1 MSHLRD
7 LSQRLRPAKLQP
19 GDLVHVVFPASPVR
33 PEFFEK
39 GMDAVRGLDLRVTH
53 GEPYRK
59 WRYMAGMDDERRVE
73 FADALRDPA
82 SRAVFFARG
91 GYGSARLL
99 IDTSG
104 FDAALTPKILLGC
117 SDITTLHLYFGFV
130 HRWVVFHGPMASGD
144 FSRGQA
150 HLDSLKLALMQTS
163 PYTLAPEN
171 VETLQTGNARGVLT
185 GGCLTLLEA
194 ALGTAWEPDWNGSI
208 LFMEDVDSKP
218 YQIDRMLT
226 HLKTAGK
233 FDGVCAFVFGEM
245 KGCVQ
250 VQNQGYTLQEVI
262 LDILGPLGK
271 PIYYNFPSGHVSGMN
286 WTIPLGVEARISAAP
301 HFHLDILQGAVQ

>member
-1 MSHLRD
+1 MRK
-7 LSQRLRPAKLQP
+7 PAKLQN

-39 GMDAVRGLDLRVTH
+39 GMEAVRGLGLRVTH

-59 WRYMAGMDDERRVE
+59 WRYMAGNDAERRVE
-73 FADALRDPA
+73 FAEALRDPGSKA
-82 SRAVFFARG
+82 IFFARG
-91 GYGSARLL
+91 GYGCARLL
-99 IDTSG
+99 TDNSG
-104 FDAALTPKILLGC
+104 FDGSLAPKILLGC
-117 SDITTLHLYFGFV
+117 SDITTLHLYFGLV
-130 HRWVVFHGPMASGD
+130 HDWVVFHGPMASGD

-150 HLDSLKLALMQTS
+150 HVDSLKLALMQTA

-171 VETLQTGNARGVLT
+171 LDVLQPGDADGVLS

-194 ALGTAWEPDWNGSI
+194 ALGTAWEPDWNGAI
-208 LFMEDVDSKP
+208 LFLEDVDSKP

-233 FDGVCAFVFGEM
+233 FDGVRAFVFGEM
-245 KGCVQ
+245 KSCVQ
-250 VQNQGYTLQEVI
+250 VQNQSYTLQEVI

-271 PIYYNFPSGHVSGMN
+271 PIYYNFPSGHVSGLN
-286 WTIPLGVEARISAAP
+286 WTLPLGVRVRVSAAP
-301 HFHLDILQGAVQ
+301 HFHLDILEGAVL